1 MALPKEPR
9 QKMINL
15 MYLVL
20 TALLALNVSAEI
32 INAFKVVEN
41 SLNTTNRVVNTST
54 QTIMASF
61 KEKLT
66 DPSSADKAKIWMP
79 KAEQAVQLTKS
90 VYDLIAELKEK
101 IKLGAGFDP
110 SDPNSG
116 FKEDNIDAS
125 TRVMDKQG
133 NGEKLK
139 KALEKYRNDILA
151 LDPEVG
157 AMLKEVITNVINT
170 EIPKLSNKTNLTNVT
185 WTSVYFNNTPT
196 VAALTMLSK
205 FQNDVKIAEN
215 KIVNEFHN
223 RVGQVVVRFDTY
235 APIVGANSTYL
246 FPGQE
251 LQISAGIGAFSKNVK
266 PIITIGGRNIPMNDD
281 GVALFKTNVGNTSGS
296 VPIKIQYKDQDGK
309 DQSRD
314 LKIDYTVGVPT
325 GAFVSAEKVKVLY
338 IGLDNELAITG
349 GNVGDEKVTASVNNG
364 SLRKVGP
371 GRYVASP
378 SSPGTANVTVNAD
391 GKTSVFT
398 FRVKSVPDPTPMV
411 GNSTGGRIPANVFKA
426 QQGIRADLKDFVFEG
441 VRYEVTSYTFYAT
454 GAGFQESP
462 GVKPGIRGFS
472 FEPVQDLINRCR
484 PGTTVVL
491 DEIKAVGPDGTTRKL
506 PTIAFNLY

>member
-1 MALPKEPR
+1 M
-9 QKMINL
+9 
-15 MYLVL
+15 
-20 TALLALNVSAEI
+20 
-32 INAFKVVEN
+32 
-41 SLNTTNRVVNTST
+41 
-54 QTIMASF
+54 
-61 KEKLT
+61 
-66 DPSSADKAKIWMP
+66 
-79 KAEQAVQLTKS
+79 
-90 VYDLIAELKEK
+90 
-101 IKLGAGFDP
+101 G
-110 SDPNSG
+110 
-116 FKEDNIDAS
+116 NI
-125 TRVMDKQG
+125 
-133 NGEKLK
+133 
-139 KALEKYRNDILA
+139 
-151 LDPEVG
+151 
-157 AMLKEVITNVINT
+157 
-170 EIPKLSNKTNLTNVT
+170 T
-185 WTSVYFNNTPT
+185 WTMAYFNMTPT

-205 FQNDVKIAEN
+205 FQNDIKTSEN

-251 LQISAGIGAFSKNVK
+251 LVISAGIGAFSKNVK
-266 PIITIGGRNIPMNDD
+266 PIITMGGRNIPMDDD
-281 GVALFKTNVGNTSGS
+281 GVSVYKTNVGNTSGS

-309 DQSRD
+309 DQVRD

-349 GNVGDEKVTASVNNG
+349 GNVGDEKVSATISNG

-371 GRYVASP
+371 GRYIASP

-426 QQGIRADLKDFVFEG
+426 QMGIRADLKDFVFEG
-441 VRYEVTSYTFYAT
+441 VRYDVVSYTFYAT
-454 GAGFQESP
+454 GAGFQEAP
-462 GVKPGIRGFS
+462 GVKPGVRGFS
-472 FEPVQDLINRCR
+472 FEPVQDLINRCK
-484 PGTTVVL
+484 PGSTVVL

>member
-32 INAFKVVEN
+32 INAFKVVDN
-41 SLNTTNRVVNTST
+41 SLTSTNRVVNAST

-66 DPSSADKAKIWMP
+66 DPSSADKAKIWLP
-79 KAEQAVQLTKS
+79 KAERAVEMSKAIYEQINSIK
-90 VYDLIAELKEK
+90 DK
-101 IKLGAGFDP
+101 IKIAAGFDP
-110 SDPNSG
+110 QNPEGG
-116 FKEDNIDAS
+116 FKEDNVDVA
-125 TRVMDKQG
+125 TRIMDKE
-133 NGEKLK
+133 GEGKKLLE
-139 KALEKYRNDILA
+139 ALSNYKRDILA

-157 AMLKEVITNVINT
+157 ALFKNSLPIDLEV
-170 EIPKLSNKTNLTNVT
+170 PKLSNKQMGNIT
-185 WTSVYFNNTPT
+185 WTSAYFNMTPT

-205 FQNDVKIAEN
+205 FQNDIKTTEN

-266 PIITIGGRNIPMNDD
+266 PVIIIGGRNVPMDDD
-281 GVALFKTNVGNTSGS
+281 GVAIFKTNVGNTSGS

-309 DQSRD
+309 DQVRD

-349 GNVGDEKVTASVNNG
+349 GNVGDEKVTASISNG

-371 GRYVASP
+371 GRYIASP

-441 VRYEVTSYTFYAT
+441 VRYEVTGYTFYAT

-472 FEPVQDLINRCR
+472 FDPVQDIINRCR

>member
-32 INAFKVVEN
+32 INAFKVVDN
-41 SLNTTNRVVNTST
+41 SLTSTNRVVNAST
-54 QTIMASF
+54 ETIMASF
-61 KEKLT
+61 KEKLA

-79 KAEQAVQLTKS
+79 KAERAVQLSKEVS
-90 VYDLIAELKEK
+90 EQINALKDK
-101 IKLGAGFDP
+101 IKIGAGFDP
-110 SDPNSG
+110 SNPDAG
-116 FKEDNIDAS
+116 FKEDNVDVA
-125 TRVMDKQG
+125 TRIMDKEG
-133 NGEKLK
+133 EGEKLRK
-139 KALEKYRNDILA
+139 TLEKYKTEILA

-157 AMLKEVITNVINT
+157 AMFKTSLPVDTD
-170 EIPKLSNKTNLTNVT
+170 IPNLSKNKLAKVT
-185 WTSVYFNNTPT
+185 WTSAYFNMTPT

-205 FQNDVKIAEN
+205 FQNDVKTSEN

-266 PIITIGGRNIPMNDD
+266 PVITIGGRNVPMNDD
-281 GVALFKTNVGNTSGS
+281 GVALFKTNVGNASGS

-309 DQSRD
+309 DQVRD

-338 IGLDNELAITG
+338 IGLENELAVSG
-349 GNVGDEKVTASVNNG
+349 GNVGDEKVTVTSSNG
-364 SLRKVGP
+364 SLRKIAP
-371 GRYVASP
+371 GRYIASP
-378 SSPGTANVTVNAD
+378 SSPGTANISVNAD
-391 GKTSVFT
+391 GKSSVYT
-398 FRVKSVPDPTPMV
+398 FRVKQVPDPTPMV
-411 GNSTGGRIPANVFKA
+411 GTSTGGRIPSNVFKA
-426 QQGIRADLKDFVFEG
+426 QIGIRADLKDFVFEG
-441 VRYEVTSYTFYAT
+441 VKYDVVGYTFFAT
-454 GAGFQESP
+454 GAGSGGAASSRSTW
-462 GVKPGIRGFS
+462 GVSAAGAG
-472 FEPVQDLINRCR
+472 
-484 PGTTVVL
+484 
-491 DEIKAVGPDGTTRKL
+491 AVFFICSSIPSRTPILSLSSLT
-506 PTIAFNLY
+506 AFRSSSAL

>member
-1 MALPKEPR
+1 
-9 QKMINL
+9 

-32 INAFKVVEN
+32 INAFKVVDN
-41 SLNTTNRVVNTST
+41 SLTSTNRVVNAST

-66 DPSSADKAKIWMP
+66 DPSSADKAKIWLP
-79 KAEQAVQLTKS
+79 KAERAVEMSKAIYEQINSIK
-90 VYDLIAELKEK
+90 DK
-101 IKLGAGFDP
+101 IKIAAGFDP
-110 SDPNSG
+110 QNPEGG
-116 FKEDNIDAS
+116 FKEDNVDVA
-125 TRVMDKQG
+125 TRIMDKE
-133 NGEKLK
+133 GEGKKLLE
-139 KALEKYRNDILA
+139 ALSNYKRDILA

-157 AMLKEVITNVINT
+157 ALFKNSLPIDLEV
-170 EIPKLSNKTNLTNVT
+170 PKLSNKQMGNIT
-185 WTSVYFNNTPT
+185 WTSAYFNMTPT

-205 FQNDVKIAEN
+205 FQNDIKTTEN

-266 PIITIGGRNIPMNDD
+266 PVIIIGGRNVPMDDD
-281 GVALFKTNVGNTSGS
+281 GVAIFKTNVGNTSGS

-309 DQSRD
+309 DQVRD

-349 GNVGDEKVTASVNNG
+349 GNVGDEKVTASISNG

-371 GRYVASP
+371 GRYIASP

-441 VRYEVTSYTFYAT
+441 VRYEVTGYTFYAT

-472 FEPVQDLINRCR
+472 FDPVQDIINRCR